1 MPRLSKLERE
11 IKRPGDW
18 LLDRKER
25 LERVQTETVRSTTDS
40 THRIIACYFFV
51 CWSSPLL

>member
-1 MPRLSKLERE
+1 MRIHDMADMPRLSKLERE

-25 LERVQTETVRSTTDS
+25 LERVQTEMVR
-40 THRIIACYFFV
+40 RIKA
-51 CWSSPLL
+51 